1 MKVDEKIDQE
11 EEDINNG
18 VEDELFIEGQDNDG
32 NGNNIIQPII
42 VVNGN
47 IIILQDEDE
56 NDTFAQLQFEHNQ
69 ILSEQLEDALDQAS
83 LFSISEVLIWEISI
97 PKKEKNRLTNS
108 IYFVFLPSNLNSI
121 KYE

>member
-1 MKVDEKIDQE
+1 MKVDEKIDQ

-47 IIILQDEDE
+47 IY
-56 NDTFAQLQFEHNQ
+56 
-69 ILSEQLEDALDQAS
+69 SS
-83 LFSISEVLIWEISI
+83 
-97 PKKEKNRLTNS
+97 R
-108 IYFVFLPSNLNSI
+108 
-121 KYE
+121 

>member
-1 MKVDEKIDQE
+1 MKVDEKIDQ

-47 IIILQDEDE
+47 IFILQDEDE

-69 ILSEQLEDALDQAS
+69 ILSEQLGDALDQAS
-83 LFSISEVLIWEISI
+83 LFSISEVLI
-97 PKKEKNRLTNS
+97 
-108 IYFVFLPSNLNSI
+108 
-121 KYE
+121 

>member
-83 LFSISEVLIWEISI
+83 LFSISEVLI
-97 PKKEKNRLTNS
+97 
-108 IYFVFLPSNLNSI
+108 
-121 KYE
+121 